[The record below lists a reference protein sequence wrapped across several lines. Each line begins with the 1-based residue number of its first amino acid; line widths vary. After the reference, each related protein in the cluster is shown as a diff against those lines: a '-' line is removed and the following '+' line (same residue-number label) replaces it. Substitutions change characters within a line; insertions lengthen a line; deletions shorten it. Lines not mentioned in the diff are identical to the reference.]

1 MHHSSVGGLLWAR
14 ISFMFGI
21 ILCLPQFSSNFI
33 CCFSCFL
40 INSYSTLYYKCKV
53 FLMIHL
59 SVNYSI
65 LFAYSHFTLFSYCH
79 PWNRA
84 DQTSSLLNPTVIR
97 YVLKNGCGMKKRESL
112 SFYKKQNSIVSLWIK
127 QSWNFDWSFSP
138 DWARMNQII
147 WRESVHV
154 YWQVIYSVFCL
165 CLIEKQK

>member
-1 MHHSSVGGLLWAR
+1 MEQKIACLNPWRDETGLRVSKTFSIWEQTGYNRLWEMHHSSVGGLLRAR

-59 SVNYSI
+59 SVKYSI
-65 LFAYSHFTLFSYCH
+65 LFAYSHFSLFSYCH

-84 DQTSSLLNPTVIR
+84 DQTSSLLNPTVTR
-97 YVLKNGCGMKKRESL
+97 YVLKNGCEMKKRESL
-112 SFYKKQNSIVSLWIK
+112 SFYKKLNSIVSLWIK
-127 QSWNFDWSFSP
+127 QS
-138 DWARMNQII
+138 
-147 WRESVHV
+147 
-154 YWQVIYSVFCL
+154 
-165 CLIEKQK
+165 